1 MTQGNSTDWISSTTD
16 TVEKGLQK
24 VTNYTK
30 VDKLNLASQDVQD
43 EE

>member
-1 MTQGNSTDWISSTTD
+1 MIQGSSTEWISSTMD
-16 TVEKGLQK
+16 TVERGLQK

-30 VDKLNLASQDVQD
+30 VDKLTLASQDVQD